1 MDAHDSHILEII
13 ARAPHVALV
22 LDLDGTLIPFAASP
36 AEATVDADTRQ
47 LVAAL
52 ARSPGVHL
60 AVVSG
65 RKRDE
70 LDARLGGVAGAL
82 LVGEHGVWRR
92 DEQGWEQVPLR
103 GADPG
108 PIERAFRE
116 LAGSRPGALVE
127 RKTWSVSLHYRRVP
141 LPDREA
147 VIVEGF
153 DAVEPWLHEHPEYEL
168 LEGELVLEVRHR
180 DAHKGSAVAWLR
192 ERVPP
197 GTLFVALGDDRTDE
211 DTFAALGDADLSVVV
226 GHPDRPTRAKARL
239 DDVRA
244 VHSFL
249 RALHRARQAREPS
262 GPVALPRLI
271 PRARTKGGAPLVVIS
286 NRLPDAPACS
296 AGESERARN
305 VGGLVSGLGPALS
318 ARNGVWLGWSGGR
331 HADALEL
338 AIDATSSPVR
348 ASFDL
353 RPEWHAR
360 FYNGFANGSLWPIFH
375 GFPGRARYDER
386 DWNAYVEVNDFFA
399 QQASRLASRGGTV
412 WAHDYHLLLVGA
424 ALRRLGH
431 HGPIGL
437 FVHIPFPPLDLFETI
452 PWARELI
459 EGMLAFD
466 LVGFHVRR
474 YASNFVHCAQR
485 LASSAVRT
493 DRGVRTASREV
504 RVGVFPMGIDAE
516 IFEETD
522 DARFDDMTELHAV
535 LRGRKLVLGVDR
547 LDYSK
552 GIVERLE
559 AFGRMLEIF
568 PEWRAR
574 VSMLQVAVPSRADVP
589 EYAEQRRAIET
600 LVGRINGLY
609 GEAHWVPVRYVYRSY
624 GRAELAALYR
634 AADVG
639 FVTPLRDGM
648 NLVAKEYVASQAVA
662 NPGVLVLSRFAG
674 AADEL
679 DGAVLTNP
687 HHRDG
692 MARDLARALEM
703 PHEERAQRHASMM
716 ARVRGSTPEGWASD
730 FLRTLEAA
738 R

>member
-1 MDAHDSHILEII
+1 MNAHDSHLLTLV
-13 ARAPHVALV
+13 ARAPHVALM
-22 LDLDGTLIPFAASP
+22 LDLDGTLIPFATSP
-36 AEATVDADTRQ
+36 GEATVDVDTRQ
-47 LVAAL
+47 LVATL
-52 ARSPGVHL
+52 ARSPGIHL

-70 LDARLGGVAGAL
+70 LDERLGGVADAL
-82 LVGEHGVWRR
+82 LVAEHGAWRR
-92 DEQGWEQVPLR
+92 DEHGWAQVPLR
-103 GADPG
+103 GADPT
-108 PIERAFRE
+108 PIELALRSVAEPRA
-116 LAGSRPGALVE
+116 GALVE

-141 LPDREA
+141 VPDREA
-147 VIVEGF
+147 VIVEAF
-153 DAVEPWLHEHPEYEL
+153 DAMGPWLREHPEYEL

-192 ERVPP
+192 GRVPP

-211 DTFAALGDADLSVVV
+211 DTFAALGESDLSIVV

-249 RALHRARQAREPS
+249 RALLRARQAREPS
-262 GPVALPRLI
+262 GPIALPRLI
-271 PRARTKGGAPLVVIS
+271 PRARSKGASLVVIS
-286 NRLPDAPACS
+286 NRLPDAPASS

-331 HADALEL
+331 HADAHDL
-338 AIDATSSPVR
+338 AIDASSSPVR
-348 ASFDL
+348 ASFDF

-360 FYNGFANGSLWPIFH
+360 FYNGFANRSLWPIFH
-375 GFPGRARYDER
+375 GFAGRARYDESE
-386 DWNAYVEVNDFFA
+386 WNAYVEVNDVFA
-399 QQASRLASRGGTV
+399 RQASKLASQAGTV

-431 HGPIGL
+431 QGPIGL
-437 FVHIPFPPLDLFETI
+437 FVHIPFPPIDLFETI

-466 LVGFHVRR
+466 LVGFHTRR
-474 YASNFVHCAQR
+474 YASNFVRCAQE
-485 LASSAVRT
+485 LAIGAART
-493 DRGVRTASREV
+493 ERGVRAAGREV
-504 RVGVFPMGIDAE
+504 RVGVFPLGIDATP
-516 IFEETD
+516 FEAPDEASGD
-522 DARFDDMTELHAV
+522 EMSELQAA
-535 LRGRKLVLGVDR
+535 LRGRRLVLGVDR

-559 AFGRMLEIF
+559 AFGRMLELF
-568 PEWRAR
+568 PEWRGR

-589 EYAEQRRAIET
+589 EYAEQRKAIET
-600 LVGRINGLY
+600 LVGRINGLH

-624 GRAELAALYR
+624 GRAQLAALYR

-639 FVTPLRDGM
+639 FITPLRDGM
-648 NLVAKEYVASQAVA
+648 NLVAKEYVAAQDPA
-662 NPGVLVLSRFAG
+662 NPGALVLSRFAG

-679 DGAVLTNP
+679 AGAVLTNP
-687 HHRDG
+687 HDREG
-692 MARDLARALEM
+692 MARDLARALDM
-703 PHEERAQRHASMM
+703 PLDERVQRHAPMI
-716 ARVRGSTPEGWASD
+716 ARVRASTPEVWASE
-730 FLRTLEAA
+730 LLGALEAA